1 MNKRSAEPRASLPA
15 EVTKRTF
22 PTGIAKIAQI
32 HRLPIFLWATNKEGL
47 TNRHI
52 ANMGVAD
59 KPTYAHLWQC
69 MSLLCQRH
77 KWIIITAWD
86 PVQHPLHYRHI
97 IALNAKHTTCH
108 YLESNDTALM
118 NLRFKL
124 TFKQIQK
131 CFVPYWMVWVS
142 TWLWLMGITKSPL
155 PTFFSPPHIVWKE
168 DQTSNN
174 FTPIKNRCFS
184 YFFCR

>member
-69 MSLLCQRH
+69 MSLLSLRH
-77 KWIIITAWD
+77 KSIIITAWE
-86 PVQHPLHYRHI
+86 PAQHDVVNIH
-97 IALNAKHTTCH
+97 AL
-108 YLESNDTALM
+108 
-118 NLRFKL
+118 
-124 TFKQIQK
+124 
-131 CFVPYWMVWVS
+131 
-142 TWLWLMGITKSPL
+142 
-155 PTFFSPPHIVWKE
+155 
-168 DQTSNN
+168 
-174 FTPIKNRCFS
+174 
-184 YFFCR
+184 